1 MEMEIQR
8 RVGSSIRALD
18 LAPLDVHTMEA
29 PAGKDFLLK
38 AEASRWE
45 SKPACGIELETEKT
59 ECHRLKPNQL
69 SQPTRKTHGFYS

>member
-1 MEMEIQR
+1 
-8 RVGSSIRALD
+8 
-18 LAPLDVHTMEA
+18 MEA
-29 PAGKDFLLK
+29 SAEKDFLLK